1 MSLTLRREPFEF
13 GILPASYLLPQ
24 IETPSGLVPI
34 QQKLLAA
41 AAQSQSR
48 RDGRPSVTK
57 EDIAQCLELP
67 FATARV
73 VIDTLISTLPEE
85 STFLNVDG
93 EDLLEN
99 GEETKTVLVT
109 DLLLFLFV
117 QTFTRPRAQSQLRE
131 SAGAEFF
138 FATATDGTDS
148 GWSDDEYGTGAH
160 FSFGSPSASPARRR
174 KKANE
179 ANASPGGSPRGDC
192 LSATESSAA
201 SLHSLFVVHHF
212 NTVCGLVVGDSSK
225 IGTGG
230 IRGGLTELTANEV
243 DALGYLFRGHG
254 ETETDFKKTEKLSVL
269 SGLFTGAGL
278 VHELA
283 ATVPATALRNWVSSE
298 LVGGRMR
305 ASESATPT
313 LARHSVSPKRTGA
326 HGSGSGTSNSNQ
338 PKHDVSNHVIE
349 NVRKGTVVR
358 RARDFSQ
365 KTSVRVADCEDT
377 VVYLLAPAQHVSIVG
392 CTDCVMVVGAA
403 QRAVRVERCRGV
415 TVIAATKRLRARNAR
430 ECVFHLAVAE
440 PIVFMGECGGSV
452 VAPYNT
458 FYNDLEK
465 HLVMSNLETGGCTK
479 WNELVEIPGG
489 GGEESAR
496 DGDDAKKVRTGPF
509 PNYRRLVFPRK
520 TDTFLFYKQRKTK
533 PPCSACPPNALRRS
547 SCRSEAKR
555 RIPTSQGTPRIRLLP
570 TIQGIPRLTH
580 K

>member
-1 MSLTLRREPFEF
+1 
-13 GILPASYLLPQ
+13 
-24 IETPSGLVPI
+24 
-34 QQKLLAA
+34 
-41 AAQSQSR
+41 
-48 RDGRPSVTK
+48 
-57 EDIAQCLELP
+57 
-67 FATARV
+67 
-73 VIDTLISTLPEE
+73 
-85 STFLNVDG
+85 
-93 EDLLEN
+93 
-99 GEETKTVLVT
+99 
-109 DLLLFLFV
+109 
-117 QTFTRPRAQSQLRE
+117 
-131 SAGAEFF
+131 
-138 FATATDGTDS
+138 
-148 GWSDDEYGTGAH
+148 
-160 FSFGSPSASPARRR
+160 
-174 KKANE
+174 
-179 ANASPGGSPRGDC
+179 
-192 LSATESSAA
+192 
-201 SLHSLFVVHHF
+201 
-212 NTVCGLVVGDSSK
+212 
-225 IGTGG
+225 
-230 IRGGLTELTANEV
+230 V

-496 DGDDAKKVRTGPF
+496 DGDDAKKVRIGPF

-520 TDTFLFYKQRKTK
+520 IDTFLFYKQRKTK
-533 PPCSACPPNALRRS
+533 PPCSACPPNASRRS

-555 RIPTSQGTPRIRLLP
+555 PIPTSQGTPRIRLLP